1 MTSLTTAAQLFKR
14 VLEVTPVCSRGL
26 TDRLSGT
33 TISRPITTS
42 SQSTVLRR
50 YNAPE
55 NTARQQ
61 CAFKKS
67 KANTKGGKGGGGKKG
82 KGQLSQLNTRLL
94 ENFMPDHL
102 DMVEING
109 RIVNEISALSR
120 TLVAINVSSSPAVL
134 ATVFVRIGVE
144 KMPVTDLCD
153 IIAEYGKPIILDC
166 SVYPEAKE
174 KILEAV
180 NKDTAFDAVVHGGDS
195 IKLVSPKLTND
206 LRKKLVLQSKTQTNL
221 VLDSVRSI
229 RNEAHNTAL
238 NARGHSKEVQ
248 KRAADNVHQMFLHH
262 KAEIDKVFKA
272 KEKSLQEEF
281 NL

>member
-1 MTSLTTAAQLFKR
+1 MVS
-14 VLEVTPVCSRGL
+14 VTPVCSRGL

-102 DMVEING
+102 DMIEVKYYI
-109 RIVNEISALSR
+109 IVL
-120 TLVAINVSSSPAVL
+120 
-134 ATVFVRIGVE
+134 
-144 KMPVTDLCD
+144 
-153 IIAEYGKPIILDC
+153 
-166 SVYPEAKE
+166 
-174 KILEAV
+174 
-180 NKDTAFDAVVHGGDS
+180 
-195 IKLVSPKLTND
+195 
-206 LRKKLVLQSKTQTNL
+206 
-221 VLDSVRSI
+221 
-229 RNEAHNTAL
+229 
-238 NARGHSKEVQ
+238 
-248 KRAADNVHQMFLHH
+248 
-262 KAEIDKVFKA
+262 
-272 KEKSLQEEF
+272 
-281 NL
+281 